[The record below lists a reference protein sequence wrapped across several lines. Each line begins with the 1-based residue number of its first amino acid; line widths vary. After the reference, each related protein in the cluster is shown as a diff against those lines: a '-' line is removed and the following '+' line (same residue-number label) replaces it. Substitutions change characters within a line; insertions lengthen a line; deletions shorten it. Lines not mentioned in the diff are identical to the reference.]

1 MAAEGK
7 DAGRSLRSGKE
18 VVQNKEG
25 GEHIQPDEIDRR
37 GEEEQGEDQGE
48 GGGMSDGNYL

>member
-1 MAAEGK
+1 MAAEGE

-25 GEHIQPDEIDRR
+25 GEHIQPDEIDRG